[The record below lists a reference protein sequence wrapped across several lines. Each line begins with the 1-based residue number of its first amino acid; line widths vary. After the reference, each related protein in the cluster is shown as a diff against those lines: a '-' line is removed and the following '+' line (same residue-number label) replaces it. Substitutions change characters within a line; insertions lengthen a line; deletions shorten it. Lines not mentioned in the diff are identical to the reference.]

1 VSSHSGAAQALRRD
15 RSGVALVELALAL
28 PLFLLM
34 IMGLAELC
42 HYALMKQ
49 RLSQIALQV
58 ADNAGRLGS
67 VELAGPQRLT
77 EAQVNDVLLGGT
89 VAGEGLDFAHR
100 GRIIL
105 SSLEQNTD
113 KGQWIHWQRCRGGL
127 DHRSSYGVENAGAEG
142 TSFPGMGPSDSR
154 ILADADR
161 PAMFVEVAYR
171 HEPLTFLN
179 LLSSPMIVEIA
190 AMPARVERDL
200 TRLDNGT
207 DVNVSRC
214 V

>member
-1 VSSHSGAAQALRRD
+1 MTGLRTNPRQLLAD
-15 RSGVALVELALAL
+15 RTAIAMIELALAL

-34 IMGLAELC
+34 VLGLAELC
-42 HYALMKQ
+42 DYALQKQ

-67 VELAGPQRLT
+67 VNLSGPQRLT
-77 EAQVNDVLLGGT
+77 EAQINDVLLGGT
-89 VAGEGLDFAHR
+89 VMSNGLDFTRR

-105 SSLEQNTD
+105 SSLEQNAK

-127 DHRSSYGVENAGAEG
+127 EHGSSYGLEGAGAED
-142 TSFPGMGPSDSR
+142 TFFPGMGP
-154 ILADADR
+154 AGAPVQAAANR

-171 HEPLTFLN
+171 REPLTFLRVISAP
-179 LLSSPMIVEIA
+179 LIIEIA

-200 TRLDNGT
+200 TKVDNGA
-207 DVNVSRC
+207 DVDVSTC
-214 V
+214 